1 MRQLY
6 ARAGGVQP
14 SLSRAHLAAMLRLA
28 ESGPG
33 GRGVDLPGG
42 LRFRIVGETMQFV
55 ASNADRRPAP
65 RLEVFAC
72 DGCGDAT
79 AAHLRPDLE
88 LHLGY
93 RTPGLRMRPLKGRGT
108 RKLQDIFIDAR
119 VPREDRDGWPLVFA
133 GDSLAVVPGIA
144 VSKDMA
150 TRPGEPSLHVT
161 VSGIPAK
168 VESLNSLPGD
178 PS

>member
-1 MRQLY
+1 MQ
-6 ARAGGVQP
+6 
-14 SLSRAHLAAMLRLA
+14 
-28 ESGPG
+28 
-33 GRGVDLPGG
+33 
-42 LRFRIVGETMQFV
+42 IVVPNEDQ
-55 ASNADRRPAP
+55 RPAP
-65 RLEVFAC
+65 LLEVSAC
-72 DGCGDAT
+72 DGCGDVT

-88 LHLGY
+88 LRLGY
-93 RTPGLRMRPLKGRGT
+93 RTPGLTMRPLMGRGT
-108 RKLQDIFIDAR
+108 RKLQDIFVDAH
-119 VPREDRDGWPLVFA
+119 VPREDRDSWPLVFA

-168 VESLNSLPGD
+168 VESLNSLPGE